1 MKEEYDILSRVTAV
15 ERTLHAVFEQEQRL
29 IEDQTSKIEKQLAD
43 GQDTL
48 RTETEEALELHNN
61 LTDAQRE
68 GRKETRTMSTLWPEM
83 EEYAVAVDRAEL
95 ESFEMKRRLAQEED
109 TLQEKLD
116 NASSVYELYAAAT
129 GIRWDSVD
137 DGQVRG
143 YVAVDSVRH
152 FDIDRTSARETA
164 DALWEEIEAALTGV
178 R

>member
-1 MKEEYDILSRVTAV
+1 
-15 ERTLHAVFEQEQRL
+15 
-29 IEDQTSKIEKQLAD
+29 
-43 GQDTL
+43 
-48 RTETEEALELHNN
+48 
-61 LTDAQRE
+61 
-68 GRKETRTMSTLWPEM
+68 
-83 EEYAVAVDRAEL
+83 
-95 ESFEMKRRLAQEED
+95 MKRRLAQEED
-109 TLQEKLD
+109 TLQEKLER
-116 NASSVYELYAAAT
+116 ASSVYELYAAAT